1 MRRMRRRSCLIWAL
15 ALSLTLCRGAWAK
28 PRLTVRAFENKTTER
43 SVPASAIT
51 EMMTTELSKAGIFS
65 LMERE
70 RLDYI
75 ADEIRLGQSGLI
87 DVGTAPEVG
96 RLKGAQYTLTGAV
109 TLYHYNAKGGAVVLP
124 GVGGAMAAKTAYVG
138 LDVRIIDNETGEIVY
153 AAVQQGRATREAK
166 GIGVAFPGFV
176 GGGATVSY
184 GGILATATRDAV
196 RAHVREMEGYYWE

>member
-1 MRRMRRRSCLIWAL
+1 MERMRRSRMIWAV
-15 ALSLTLCRGAWAK
+15 AASLLLCGAAWAR
-28 PRLTVRAFENKTTER
+28 PRLTVRAFEDRTGER
-43 SVPASAIT
+43 GVPVLAIT
-51 EMMTTELSKAGIFS
+51 DMMTTELSKAGIFS

-75 ADEIRLGQSGLI
+75 ADEIRLGQSGLM
-87 DVGTAPEVG
+87 DAETAPELG

-109 TLYHYNAKGGAVVLP
+109 TLYRYNAKGGAVVLP
-124 GVGGAMAAKTAYVG
+124 GVGGAMAAKTAYVV

-166 GIGVAFPGFV
+166 GIGAAFPGFV